1 MRISNPLLWKFP
13 DVVTAALYSAS
24 ARVPALGG
32 GEKAILLAVIVSAC
46 LDVLTNIIQYSG
58 AHSSAVPILKG
69 MILIL
74 VIGSFRTL
82 YSYLVTLGFFS
93 IFVLRELN
101 IVIEQ
106 NVYFTDDTVFFLRIL
121 FFVTWLL
128 LFYEKRERSRFFS
141 SLLGIFLSLTVLSV
155 ICQVAGM
162 IFHVGLFKA
171 YTDERAGYKGLFLAE
186 NDTSVFYLLALIY
199 AMFLWRAGRRLYV
212 AIVLLGLILL
222 GMGSKT
228 ALLGALIVPIVYFF
242 FIHTFYSPFDF
253 RALAIRYRVAIR
265 WTAFFFSIGIAGYF
279 GVRYLYD
286 ILSGINYMQLL
297 RVYEESGLLSSL
309 LSFRDVKV
317 AAYLHSIQSVPEVLF
332 GLQAR
337 TGYQEFGFE
346 SPGSFMYE
354 IDLFD
359 YLARVGVVGVLLT
372 VFLIWQGGVLRM
384 WRSRTP
390 ELKTLIVTV
399 LILGCTVGHTLISSM
414 NGPWIAALLIAFG
427 VWMPGESLEERLL
440 HARSPQSMAEIGS
453 HPFIDMRL
461 KTVYG
466 DNA

>member
-1 MRISNPLLWKFP
+1 MRILNPLLWKFP
-13 DVVTAALYSAS
+13 DAVAATLYS
-24 ARVPALGG
+24 VPASVSELTGAD
-32 GEKAILLAVIVSAC
+32 KILLLAVVASAC
-46 LDVLTNIIQYSG
+46 LDVLTNIIQYTGS
-58 AHSSAVPILKG
+58 HSSAVPILKG

-82 YSYLVTLGFFS
+82 YSYLVTFGFFG

-101 IVIEQ
+101 IAIGQ
-106 NVYFTDDTVFFLRIL
+106 NLYFADDTVFFLRIL

-128 LFYEKRERSRFFS
+128 LFYEKREKTRFFRC
-141 SLLGIFLSLTVLSV
+141 LLAIFLSLTVLSV
-155 ICQVAGM
+155 ICQLTGM
-162 IFHVGLFKA
+162 LFHLGLFKA

-199 AMFLWRAGRRLYV
+199 AMFLWRAGNRFYV
-212 AIVLLGLILL
+212 AVSLLGLVLL

-242 FIHTFYSPFDF
+242 FTHTFHSPVDF
-253 RALAIRYRVAIR
+253 RALSIRHRVAIR
-265 WTAFFFSIGIAGYF
+265 WAVCIFSVGIAAYF
-279 GVRYLYD
+279 SVRYLYD
-286 ILSGINYMQLL
+286 ILSGINYTQLL

-317 AAYLHSIQSVPEVLF
+317 AAYLHSIQTPPDVLF

-337 TGYQEFGFE
+337 MGYQEFGFE

-359 YLARVGVVGVLLT
+359 YLARVGVVGVALT
-372 VFLIWQGGVLRM
+372 VGLIWQCGVLRL

-427 VWMPGESLEERLL
+427 VWIPDEPLKERLSYK
-440 HARSPQSMAEIGS
+440 RIRQTTAEIATR
-453 HPFIDMRL
+453 P
-461 KTVYG
+461 
-466 DNA
+466 A